1 MAKSSSK
8 RKETAQATK
17 QTKKQVAISRKE
29 ARQNRIILISIAILV
44 AVVVLISAIGLIQEL
59 IVKPGKPVA
68 TVNGVK
74 IRSDDYRDFLTYSRY
89 NQYINIRNLQDSLD
103 QLQASPEENEF
114 LISFYEQQLSQLQ
127 SSLALLPESTLD
139 ELIDNELVRQK
150 AEAEGLSVSADE
162 VKETI
167 SGELRGI
174 LSPTAQEPLTDTEQL
189 PTPTPVPQEQV
200 DELYNTI
207 LDNMHLTDSSFRKIV
222 QRNLLRDKVQELLAS
237 EVPTTGLVVDLQLIQ
252 TETEEEA
259 TLAKERIEGGED
271 FAIVAQE
278 VSTDTVTAQDGGN
291 LGWVTPSQLSSRYG
305 EALEAVVLSSEVGKL
320 ALVESDGMYYVILV
334 SDRDE
339 NGPLPAEVLNVEQN
353 SALSDWLEKQKA
365 SPEVQIERLLEPD
378 QIPPDPFVSTQ
389 SY

>member
-29 ARQNRIILISIAILV
+29 ARQNRIILIGIAILV
-44 AVVVLISAIGLIQEL
+44 AVVVLIMAFGLIQEL
-59 IVKPGKPVA
+59 IVKPGTPVA
-68 TVNGVK
+68 IVNGVK

-89 NQYINIRNLQDSLD
+89 NQYVNISNLQDSLD
-103 QLQASPEENEF
+103 QLQASPEGNDF

-162 VKETI
+162 VEETI
-167 SGELRGI
+167 SEDLRNAF
-174 LSPTAQEPLTDTEQL
+174 SPAAQEPLTDTEQL
-189 PTPTPVPQEQV
+189 PTPTPVPQERI
-200 DELYNTI
+200 DEFYNSI
-207 LDNMHLTDSSFRKIV
+207 LDNMHLTDSAFRKIV
-222 QRNLLRDKVQELLAS
+222 QRDLLRGKVQDLLAS
-237 EVPTTGLVVDLQLIQ
+237 EVPTTGLVIDLQLIQ

-259 TLAKERIEGGED
+259 ILAKERIEGGED

-278 VSTDTVTAQDGGN
+278 VSTDTLTAADGGN

-305 EALEAVVLSSEVGKL
+305 EDLEAFVLSSEVGKL
-320 ALVESDGMYYVILV
+320 GLVESNGMYYVILV

-339 NGPLPAEVLNVEQN
+339 NGPLPSEVLNVQQN
-353 SALSDWLEKQKA
+353 SALSDWLEEQKA

-378 QIPPDPFVSTQ
+378 QIPSDPFVTAQGS
-389 SY
+389 

>member
-8 RKETAQATK
+8 RKETTQATK

-44 AVVVLISAIGLIQEL
+44 AVVVLIMAFGLIQEL
-59 IVKPGKPVA
+59 IVKPGTPVA
-68 TVNGVK
+68 IVNGVK

-89 NQYINIRNLQDSLD
+89 NQYVTISNLQDSLD
-103 QLQASPEENEF
+103 QLQASPEENDF

-162 VKETI
+162 VEETI
-167 SGELRGI
+167 SEDLRNAF
-174 LSPTAQEPLTDTEQL
+174 SPAAQEPLTDTEQL
-189 PTPTPVPQEQV
+189 PTPTPVPQERI
-200 DELYNTI
+200 DEFYNSI
-207 LDNMHLTDSSFRKIV
+207 LDNMHLTDSAFRKIV
-222 QRNLLRDKVQELLAS
+222 QRDLLRGKVQDLLAS
-237 EVPTTGLVVDLQLIQ
+237 EVPTTGLVIDLQLIQ

-259 TLAKERIEGGED
+259 ILAKERIEGGED

-278 VSTDTVTAQDGGN
+278 VSTDTVTAADGGN

-305 EALEAVVLSSEVGKL
+305 EDLEAFVLSSEVGKL
-320 ALVESDGMYYVILV
+320 GLVESNGMYYVILV

-339 NGPLPAEVLNVEQN
+339 NGPLPSEVLNAQQN
-353 SALSDWLEKQKA
+353 TALSDWLEEQKA
-365 SPEVQIERLLEPD
+365 SPEMQIERLLEPD
-378 QIPPDPFVSTQ
+378 QIPSDPFVTTQ
-389 SY
+389 GS

>member
-339 NGPLPAEVLNVEQN
+339 NGSLPAEVLNVEQN